1 MKPFVST
8 NGRWFGAP
16 WSASLRWATLLGCAV
31 LLGTA
36 AAVWVAPPPGAFLA
50 KGSASVLS
58 LLLIGGTALFTIRG
72 YRLEGRQLLVDRLLW
87 STRVPLDRLDATEI
101 APDAMRR
108 SVRLFGNGG
117 LFAFAGWF
125 RNRRL
130 GTYRAFATDPSHS
143 VVLRFPNRR
152 VVVTP
157 DDPQRFAEALAV
169 RRG

>member
-1 MKPFVST
+1 MKPYLSAKDRRF
-8 NGRWFGAP
+8 RAP
-16 WSASLRWATLLGCAV
+16 WSTSLRWVTLLGCAV

-36 AAVWVAPPPGAFLA
+36 VAVWVALPPKDFVVRGT
-50 KGSASVLS
+50 ASVVS

-87 STRVPLDRLDATEI
+87 STRISLDGLHAAEI

-108 SVRLFGNGG
+108 SIRLCGNGG

-125 RNRRL
+125 RNRWL
-130 GTYRAFATDPSHS
+130 GTYRAFATDPARS

>member
-1 MKPFVST
+1 V
-8 NGRWFGAP
+8 
-16 WSASLRWATLLGCAV
+16 TLLGCAV

-36 AAVWVAPPPGAFLA
+36 VTARVAVPPKHFVAR
-50 KGSASVLS
+50 GSASVLT

-87 STRVPLDRLDATEI
+87 STRVPLDGLDAAEI
-101 APDAMRR
+101 VPDAMRR

-130 GTYRAFATDPSHS
+130 GTYRAFATDPSRS

-157 DDPQRFAEALAV
+157 DDPQGFAEALES
-169 RRG
+169 RHG